1 MTITTAIA
9 AKGIVMSDTK
19 EILAS
24 ATDTVKQPLP
34 LEESLPAVE
43 PFKDDMLPDALM
55 GYVRDVSDR
64 TQSPIEYSAVA
75 SIVVVAT
82 VVGAKF
88 AISPKRNDNWI
99 VAPNLWGTLIGPPSA
114 MKSPPLKEAIRPVI
128 ALEKENLDFVQEQMD
143 EQKLIAELS
152 KSLEKE
158 VWQEAEALFKEGLR
172 EEALEKIRSAKPE
185 APTFESKRYIVNDA
199 TVEKLG
205 ELLNENPNGMLL
217 LRDELSGFLSKLS
230 REDAQLDRAFYLE
243 CFDGFGRFTYDRIG
257 RGTIVIENTMMSL
270 LGGIQPSKISILVRQ
285 AMRGNADD
293 GLIQRLQ
300 LAVWPDPTSNWEW
313 RDRAPSASAYESYRD
328 VLKGFHSMPIP
339 EEPAVLQFD
348 VPAQEMFAKWMTD
361 LQVDIN
367 DVENPSVVQSHLAK
381 MPKTIATLALLFE
394 LINGGNCFVSA
405 KSLAMALRWFPFLK
419 SHANRLYSVTFA
431 SSIGNA
437 KRILKRRDKLN
448 DSFTARDVRRKGWA
462 GLTEKVDV
470 LEALD
475 CLVEHHY
482 LIEIQ
487 PTSGPAGGRPS
498 MHYRWSPV
506 VDSGPP
512 KASNSDTPKPPKRGC
527 PPPPLKG

>member
-1 MTITTAIA
+1 
-9 AKGIVMSDTK
+9 MSDTK
-19 EILAS
+19 EILAA

-34 LEESLPAVE
+34 LEESLPKVE
-43 PFKDDMLPDALM
+43 PFTDDMLPEALR

-64 TQSPIEYSAVA
+64 TQCPVEYSAVA
-75 SIVVVAT
+75 SMVVVAT
-82 VVGAKF
+82 VVGAKY

-128 ALEKENLDFVQEQMD
+128 WLEKENLDFVQEQMD
-143 EQKLIAELS
+143 EQKLIAALS
-152 KSLEKE
+152 KSVEKE
-158 VWQEAEALFKEGLR
+158 VKQEAEALFKEGLR
-172 EEALEKIRSAKPE
+172 EEALEKMRSAKAE
-185 APTFESKRYIVNDA
+185 APTFDSKRYIVNDA

-217 LRDELSGFLSKLS
+217 LRDELSGFLSRLS
-230 REDAQLDRAFYLE
+230 REDAQLDRAFFLE

-270 LGGIQPSKISILVRQ
+270 LGGIQPSKIATLVRQ

-300 LAVWPDPTSNWEW
+300 LAVWPDPTSSWEW
-313 RDRAPSASAYESYRD
+313 RDRAPSASAYEAYRD
-328 VLKGFHSMPIP
+328 TLERFHSMSIP
-339 EEPAVLQFD
+339 KEPEVLLFEES
-348 VPAQEMFAKWMTD
+348 AQGMFAKWMVN
-361 LQVDIN
+361 LQKDIH
-367 DVENPSVVQSHLAK
+367 DVENHPVVQSHFAK
-381 MPKTIATLALLFE
+381 MPKTIAALALLFE
-394 LINGGNCFVSA
+394 LVGGGNSYVSA

-462 GLTEKVDV
+462 GLTETVDV
-470 LEALD
+470 VEALD
-475 CLVEHHY
+475 SLVEHHY
-482 LIEIQ
+482 LIEMPPI
-487 PTSGPAGGRPS
+487 SGPSGGRPS
-498 MHYRWSPV
+498 THYRWSPAL
-506 VDSGPP
+506 DPNSK
-512 KASNSDTPKPPKRGC
+512 KAANSDTPKPPKR
-527 PPPPLKG
+527 PMPTAPSKAN